1 MVNQVKITDLQGQAC
16 RLKGNEPILLD
27 DPQVVWVVQSGSVA
41 VFAVNEGTRRYL
53 FSCDS
58 KEALFGTLL
67 SSSPSELGSLKGK
80 KEGGKGL
87 NPLPFSLSPFPSPH
101 PAFLGWQATSSGNQ
115 HYQLLAV
122 PIGETELLRVD
133 RECFRQ
139 LVVDG
144 DATVITLVEGWLE
157 HINAGFDFATPP
169 IQVQAVGQ
177 ARFSLNDRQTFQPE
191 PGAIAW
197 VQIHKGSLSWM
208 GLQKLT
214 LDPETAIF
222 PLSDRMWLQA
232 LESVELSTQTAIAI
246 RNADTL
252 LKGLSQLHTQLL
264 DYISLLEQQEAQ
276 AELQRLQ
283 DREHLNHQVTA
294 EALGELVSPLLPDKA
309 PFLLEGT
316 PLLIAAGAVGRYL
329 GITIR
334 PPAQSENLKRLKN
347 PLEAIVRASRV
358 RMRQVLLR
366 DNWWKKDSGP
376 LVGYTEADN
385 QPVALLPISANSY
398 EIFDPVQRT
407 RVPVNDGSVETLI
420 RVAYMFYRSLPDKG
434 LKGMGLLQFAFKDR
448 GRDLLAI
455 FLTGI
460 AVTLLGML
468 TPYATAILIDNAIP
482 DSDRGLLLQ
491 VGLGLLVAALATGLF
506 RLTQGLALLRVETVG
521 DVTTQAAI
529 WDRLLNLS
537 VSFFRK
543 YTTGDLHSRVT
554 TISAIRHQLSGPT
567 LINLMTSLF
576 ALLNLLL
583 LFYYSWKLALV
594 AVAFAVVAIALTTL
608 SGAILVRKVRPLLEL
623 KGNIFGQTV
632 QLINGIAKL
641 RVAGAQ
647 ERAFAAWSKNYSRQ
661 IKLELGTQNIE
672 DGITLFNTIM
682 PTLTSAILFWF
693 TIELLENPQTTGGIG
708 LSIGTFLAFKTAF
721 DTFIKGSTDVS
732 NTVTNALQIIPQ
744 WKRTQP
750 ILESIP
756 EVDLG
761 KADPGKLIGTIK
773 VDRLTFRYRQE
784 GALTLDNVSLHAE
797 PGEFIALVGGSGS
810 GKSTIFRLLL
820 GFETPEDGAIYYDG
834 QDLSGLDIGA
844 VRRQLGVVLQNAR
857 ITSASIFD
865 NIASGAHITLDEA
878 WEAARM
884 SGLAED
890 IAGMPMEMHTVISEG
905 GSNLSGGQR
914 QRLLIARALALK
926 PRILLFDEATSALD
940 NRTQAIVNESLDK
953 LQVTRIAIAHRLSTI
968 RNAHRI
974 YVLQAGRIVQQG
986 NFQELAAVEG
996 LFAQLMARQMV

>member
-1 MVNQVKITDLQGQAC
+1 MVNQLKITDLQGQVC
-16 RLKGNEPILLD
+16 SLKGNEPIQLD
-27 DPQVVWVVQSGSVA
+27 DPQIVWVIQSGSVA
-41 VFAVNEGTRRYL
+41 LFAVTEGTRRYL

-67 SSSPSELGSLKGK
+67 SSD
-80 KEGGKGL
+80 
-87 NPLPFSLSPFPSPH
+87 
-101 PAFLGWQATSSGNQ
+101 NQ
-115 HYQLLAV
+115 HHQLLAV
-122 PIGETELLRVD
+122 PIAETELLRVD
-133 RECFRQ
+133 QECFRQ
-139 LVVDG
+139 LVADG
-144 DATVITLVEGWLE
+144 DATVVALVEGWLK
-157 HINAGFDFATPP
+157 HIDPALFEIATPA

-191 PGAIAW
+191 AGAIAW
-197 VQIHKGSLSWM
+197 VQIQQGNVSWM
-208 GLQKLT
+208 GLEELT
-214 LDPETAIF
+214 LDPKTGIF
-222 PLSDRMWLQA
+222 PLSDRIWLQA
-232 LESVELSTQTAIAI
+232 IESVQLSTETTIAI
-246 RNADTL
+246 RDADVL
-252 LKGLSQLHTQLL
+252 LTGLSLLHIQFLN
-264 DYISLLEQQEAQ
+264 YISLLEQQEAQ

-283 DREHLNHQVTA
+283 DRERLNRQVTA
-294 EALGELVSPLLPDKA
+294 EALGELISPLSTDKVS
-309 PFLLEGT
+309 FLLEGT

-366 DNWWKKDSGP
+366 DNWWKRDSGP
-376 LVGYTEADN
+376 LVAYTELDN
-385 QPVALLPISANSY
+385 QPVALLPVSANSY

-407 RVPVNDGSVETLI
+407 RMPVNDRSVKTLTS
-420 RVAYMFYRSLPDKG
+420 VAYMFYRSLPDKG
-434 LKGMGLLQFAFKDR
+434 LKAVGLFRFAFKGR
-448 GRDLLAI
+448 GRDLLVI

-460 AVTLLGML
+460 AATLLGML

-482 DSDRGLLLQ
+482 DSDWGLLLQ

-506 RLTQGLALLRVETVG
+506 RLTQGLALLRVETVC
-521 DVTTQAAI
+521 DATTQAAI
-529 WDRLLNLS
+529 WDRLLNLP
-537 VSFFRK
+537 VSFFRN

-554 TISAIRHQLSGPT
+554 TISTIRHQLSGAT
-567 LINLMTSLF
+567 LINLISGIF

-594 AVAFAVVAIALTTL
+594 AVAVAVVAIALTTL
-608 SGAILVRKVRPLLEL
+608 SGVFLVRKVRPLLEL

-641 RVAGAQ
+641 RIAGAQ
-647 ERAFAAWSKNYSRQ
+647 ERAFASWSKNYSRQ
-661 IKLELGTQNIE
+661 IKLELSTQNLE
-672 DGITLFNTIM
+672 DGVTLFNTVM
-682 PTLTSAILFWF
+682 PTLTSAVLFWF
-693 TIELLENPQTTGGIG
+693 TIKLLEDAQTTGGLG
-708 LSIGTFLAFKTAF
+708 LTIGTFLAFKTAF
-721 DTFIKGSTDVS
+721 DTFIEGSTDVS
-732 NTVTNALQIIPQ
+732 NTVTNALQVIPQ
-744 WKRTQP
+744 WKRAQP
-750 ILESIP
+750 ILESMP

-761 KADPGKLIGTIK
+761 KADPGKLIGRIK
-773 VDRLTFRYRQE
+773 VDHLTFRYRQE

-820 GFETPEDGAIYYDG
+820 GFETPEDGVIYYDG
-834 QDLSGLDIGA
+834 QDLSGLDVGA
-844 VRRQLGVVLQNAR
+844 VRRQLGVVLQNGQ

-865 NIASGAHITLDEA
+865 NIASGAQITLDEA

-890 IAGMPMEMHTVISEG
+890 IAAMPMEMHTVISEG

-940 NRTQAIVNESLDK
+940 NRTQGIVSESLDK

-974 YVLQAGRIVQQG
+974 YVLQGGRVVQQG
-986 NFQELAAVEG
+986 TFEELAAVEG
-996 LFAQLMARQMV
+996 LFAQLMARQMM